1 MVWNY
6 LLNETMTFILM
17 FMNFD
22 NFTTW
27 LEINLRTLTENYR
40 ILTTI
45 AGKPVMPVIKANAY
59 GHGLEEVAR
68 ALETAGAQWCG
79 VARIEEA
86 LMLRNAGILMNILV
100 LGFTPPQRIREAIIN
115 RINVTV
121 YDFNLAQQY
130 ADAIGNSTSK
140 LNVHVKVDTGMGRLG
155 IPTHQVL
162 EFLKFIKEKHEF
174 DVQGLFTHFACA
186 DEPEKPYTLE
196 QLNKFSEIVKE
207 VEHQGLRPALIHAAN
222 SAATLNFPDSRFDMV
237 RCGLALFG
245 LSPSPETK
253 FPESLQP
260 TLSWKTRLVS
270 IKNLPSG
277 HGVSY
282 GFRYFTQKQERIGVI
297 AAGYADGLRRRL
309 GNHVLL
315 QGRRVPVIGNICM
328 DQCMLQLDKVPE
340 AREGDEVVLIG
351 KQGNMQITATEIA
364 KEWGT
369 ISYEVVCG
377 MAARM
382 PREYIR

>member
-1 MVWNY
+1 
-6 LLNETMTFILM
+6 
-17 FMNFD
+17 
-22 NFTTW
+22 
-27 LEINLRTLTENYR
+27 
-40 ILTTI
+40 
-45 AGKPVMPVIKANAY
+45 
-59 GHGLEEVAR
+59 
-68 ALETAGAQWCG
+68 
-79 VARIEEA
+79 
-86 LMLRNAGILMNILV
+86 
-100 LGFTPPQRIREAIIN
+100 
-115 RINVTV
+115 
-121 YDFNLAQQY
+121 
-130 ADAIGNSTSK
+130 
-140 LNVHVKVDTGMGRLG
+140 
-155 IPTHQVL
+155 
-162 EFLKFIKEKHEF
+162 
-174 DVQGLFTHFACA
+174 
-186 DEPEKPYTLE
+186 
-196 QLNKFSEIVKE
+196 
-207 VEHQGLRPALIHAAN
+207 
-222 SAATLNFPDSRFDMV
+222 MV

-270 IKNLPSG
+270 IKNLPLG